1 MENEPRDLQLLDD
14 DEEGLP
20 EPNNSTNY
28 STHIK
33 NHTNNNSSS
42 IKGQNVAKFTA
53 PQAPINVVNSAY
65 PTNGQTMTL
74 GRPTSFNRFKIS
86 PNNPNLNDAK
96 RQELKSIAR
105 PRSRSSS
112 RFNSPMNQKS
122 GIEEYIQM
130 HANENKTRL
139 VGIFFCCELK
149 MNRTTRSLPICGPPI
164 LQIVGKNSANQNAD
178 RTTKNSHLRL
188 FFSSSAIANT

>member
-20 EPNNSTNY
+20 EPNSTNY

-74 GRPTSFNRFKIS
+74 GRPTSFNRFKIQGRGVGRVHG
-86 PNNPNLNDAK
+86 L
-96 RQELKSIAR
+96 
-105 PRSRSSS
+105 
-112 RFNSPMNQKS
+112 
-122 GIEEYIQM
+122 
-130 HANENKTRL
+130 TR
-139 VGIFFCCELK
+139 
-149 MNRTTRSLPICGPPI
+149 R
-164 LQIVGKNSANQNAD
+164 
-178 RTTKNSHLRL
+178 
-188 FFSSSAIANT
+188 